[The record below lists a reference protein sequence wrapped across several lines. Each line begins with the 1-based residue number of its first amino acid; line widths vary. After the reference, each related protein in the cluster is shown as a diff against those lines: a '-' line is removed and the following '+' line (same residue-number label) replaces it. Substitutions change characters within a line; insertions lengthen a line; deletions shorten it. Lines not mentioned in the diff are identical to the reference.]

1 MFSVLF
7 FVLLVLF
14 LEINWKWIVKE
25 ANILDSLFLDFV
37 NSIKNAKQKHFS
49 LGIILL
55 ASHCKITLHYIYYH
69 RNSGK
74 ESVLYIKRYLVLC
87 LVLPFLTIL
96 ALHLWAIPHFSVLS
110 ALKEGLTSKHLSPTE
125 EPITFEHKERDWSS
139 SVGRK
144 IKVLTWRIADKERG
158 AQSLK
163 WCITE
168 SYPWVLGSIKRH
180 YVHCSPPPFVC
191 F

>member
-1 MFSVLF
+1 MLLNSKYNYFRYGLLLLGPTLNWLQMIFPLKQWKAACCLVFST
-7 FVLLVLF
+7 LVY
-14 LEINWKWIVKE
+14 
-25 ANILDSLFLDFV
+25 
-37 NSIKNAKQKHFS
+37 KHD
-49 LGIILL
+49 II
-55 ASHCKITLHYIYYH
+55 SCVTLHHHI
-69 RNSGK
+69 
-74 ESVLYIKRYLVLC
+74 VL
-87 LVLPFLTIL
+87 
-96 ALHLWAIPHFSVLS
+96 AHSLWAKPQFSGLS
-110 ALKEGLTSKHLSPTE
+110 ALMEGLTSKHLSLTE
-125 EPITFEHKERDWSS
+125 EPIAFQRKERDWSS

-144 IKVLTWRIADKERG
+144 IKVLTWHIADKERG